1 MFGLSSDHD
10 FLQYDEWFY
19 QVGQD
24 YVKIDQ
30 IYVVD
35 IKSWAGY
42 YDHYVE
48 YTLIPYNEI
57 LEKTVDAIEEH
68 STVTNDL

>member
-1 MFGLSSDHD
+1 MYWEC
-10 FLQYDEWFY
+10 FLWKKE
-19 QVGQD
+19 QD

-35 IKSWAGY
+35 MKSWAGY